1 MLTWNSLYNF
11 SVNFRSRRKRI
22 TLILL
27 LGAVILTLLFLFSAL
42 RQTGPSH
49 PGRVSSGAGPCKG
62 PRTAVTNF
70 SVCNFYKEDLVAR
83 NERVNN
89 LSPLLES
96 SADVT
101 DEAQRIHM
109 NMFRSLIGKYKYA
122 MLFNIAG
129 FENKGDPA
137 ITIGE
142 IILLRRLNI
151 ELVFHLEDNRNTDI
165 AVDYARKLSENYSND
180 SLVILLH
187 GGGNLVSYAHQDVYR
202 ERVLQ
207 RFMKFEVIMFPQ
219 SFWIFTKPDHLK
231 HFQKAYALHPR
242 LTFLYRDRFSYEQG
256 KLLFPN
262 ARPFLMPDMAFQ
274 IGKVP
279 RFMSPVHDI
288 MWLIR
293 TDEESTHF
301 QLQKLIENYDV
312 VTGDWLT
319 WRTPKD
325 NRVMEN
331 DFLIVANGM
340 MFLQRGRV
348 VITDRL
354 HGHILS
360 TLLDI
365 PHVVLDPVN
374 HKISHYR
381 DTWTAGM
388 DNVVYATTPED
399 ALFKALGLLKKYDE
413 KIPKIMS
420 FRNSI
425 EYEEALTASWRKS
438 IFWQGF

>member
-1 MLTWNSLYNF
+1 MNIKTGKYF
-11 SVNFRSRRKRI
+11 KMAVYFRSRRNRVI
-22 TLILL
+22 LILL
-27 LGAVILTLLFLFSAL
+27 LGAVILTLLFLLSMP
-42 RQTGPSH
+42 RETNSGY
-49 PGRVSSGAGPCKG
+49 PGRASLRPGPCNG
-62 PRTAVTNF
+62 PKTAVTNF
-70 SVCNFYKEDLVAR
+70 SVCNFYKQDLVAR
-83 NERVNN
+83 NDIVNK
-89 LSPLLES
+89 LSPLLKTS
-96 SADVT
+96 DDVI
-101 DEAQRIHM
+101 DEAQRIQL
-109 NMFRSLIGKYKYA
+109 NMLRSLIGKYKYA

-151 ELVFHLEDNRNTDI
+151 ELVFHLEDNRNTEA
-165 AVDYARKLSENYSND
+165 AVDYAQKLSENYSND

-207 RFMKFEVIMFPQ
+207 RFMEFEVLMFPQ
-219 SFWIFTKPDHLK
+219 SFWIFTKSDHIK
-231 HFQKAYALHPR
+231 HFEKAYALHPR
-242 LTFLYRDRFSYEQG
+242 LTFLYRDSFSYEQG
-256 KLLFPN
+256 KRLFPK
-262 ARPFLMPDMAFQ
+262 ARPFLMPDIAFQ

-279 RFMSPVHDI
+279 RFMSPLHDI
-288 MWLIR
+288 LWHIR
-293 TDEESTHF
+293 TDEEATHI
-301 QLQKLIENYDV
+301 QIQDLIENHDI

-319 WRTPKD
+319 WQTPKD
-325 NRVMEN
+325 DRTMEN

-388 DNVVYATTPED
+388 NNVVYATTPED
-399 ALFKALGLLKKYDE
+399 AVFKALGLLKKFDD
-413 KIPKIMS
+413 KIPKILA

-425 EYEEALTASWRKS
+425 EYEEALTSSQKNG
-438 IFWQGF
+438 FWPGF